1 VHACTSSLRA
11 RTPPVCVGERERVVY
26 IDLERDGVC
35 RKEYPRVCVREDECM
50 RAPLLFVYV
59 LNLEYKCMCVTSTY
73 REMVC
78 ARSPERVV
86 SVGVCVGRRERDDTY
101 VSTQCV

>member
-1 VHACTSSLRA
+1 MRA
-11 RTPPVCVGERERVVY
+11 HLLFMHVLHQCVGGERESVVY
-26 IDLERDGVC
+26 IDLEGDGVSPQKRERWC
-35 RKEYPRVCVREDECM
+35 VSERVPARVCDSVREDECM

-78 ARSPERVV
+78 AEVPRKS
-86 SVGVCVGRRERDDTY
+86 SV
-101 VSTQCV
+101 

>member
-1 VHACTSSLRA
+1 M
-11 RTPPVCVGERERVVY
+11 VY
-26 IDLERDGVC
+26 IDLERDGVSPQKKRDGVC

-59 LNLEYKCMCVTSTY
+59 LNLEYKCMCVTS
-73 REMVC
+73 MC

-86 SVGVCVGRRERDDTY
+86 SVGVCVGRRERDATH
-101 VSTQCV
+101 VST